1 MQSVSTFDNSKIEQF
16 LNNKTHSTK
25 SVYRAGLL
33 TFQEFYKEK
42 CKGSIADFLDV
53 LEANKNLGWRQ
64 SEDVACEVVKNYIIW
79 LRDEKGFSRKTI
91 RVYVASVQQ
100 LAKKLRVPFQTNDV
114 GLPVSNPNLKK
125 YCWTLPDVIRFFN
138 LFDSQMY
145 RSLGVMIFQSFI
157 DCSTALS
164 LQYGDIRKELEAGIV
179 PLCLDTERI
188 KTDIPF
194 YTFIGKWGI
203 TELKKWLDLR
213 EDLTDESPLFPTS
226 KVPVCDY
233 FRKRAEAFLG
243 IKFEKDERSPC
254 GTHSLRAGGST
265 LARDNISGTI
275 EQVRA
280 SDRYIDFYMGKVVE
294 EQKRVYMSKSKEGWR
309 LTWQKCVEPFVT
321 PASIFSY

>member
-16 LNNKTHSTK
+16 LKNKTPNTG

-33 TFQEFYKEK
+33 TFQEFYKNQ
-42 CKGSIADFLDV
+42 CKGSIADFLDI

-64 SEDVACEVVKNYIIW
+64 SEDKATEIIRNFIVW
-79 LRDEKGFSRKTI
+79 LREEKNFSRKTI

-100 LAKKLRVPFQTNDV
+100 LAKKLNVPFQTNDV
-114 GLPVSNPNLKK
+114 NLPVSNPNLKK
-125 YCWTLPDVIRFFN
+125 YCWTVPAVIRFFD

-164 LQYGDIRKELEAGIV
+164 LQYSDIKKEYESGVV
-179 PLCLDTERI
+179 PLCLDVERI

-203 TELKKWLDLR
+203 AELKKWLDSR
-213 EDLTDESPLFPTS
+213 DDLTDESPLFPTS

-233 FRKRAEAFLG
+233 FRKKAEAFLD
-243 IKFEKDERSPC
+243 IKFGKDERSPC

-265 LARDNISGTI
+265 LARDSINGSP

-280 SDRYIDFYMGKVVE
+280 SDRYIDFFMGKTVE
-294 EQKRVYMSKSKEGWR
+294 EQKRVYISKNKEGWR
-309 LTWQKCVEPFVT
+309 LTWLKCVEPFVT
-321 PASIFSY
+321 PTGYI